1 MFWASNSSASE
12 MTHLYA
18 PNRTNVPILVGEFSR
33 FAKDQTLELSLAP
46 LAPRFM
52 ADDMNHY
59 EF

>member
-18 PNRTNVPILVGEFSR
+18 PNRTHVPILVGEFSK
-33 FAKDQTLELSLAP
+33 FAKDQILELSLAP
-46 LAPRFM
+46 RFV

>member
-1 MFWASNSSASE
+1 

>member
-18 PNRTNVPILVGEFSR
+18 PNRTNVPILVGEFSK
-33 FAKDQTLELSLAP
+33 FAKDQILELSLAP
-46 LAPRFM
+46 RFV